1 MVAKVMAQSAEMLL
15 VLDGQGQV
23 LEVNRA
29 AALTLGYLPAQM
41 PGLAYHRFIPFS
53 SPGAGHLLE
62 LRSGKP
68 LPDYALHRDGS
79 RLAVTWSA
87 NWSQEEQCYYCVGRL
102 NSRQPEEAQTAE
114 DQEDR
119 ERLELIDRVE
129 LIDRLKHKNHH
140 LEQFAYIVS
149 HHLRAP
155 VANILGLTQLFSP
168 DEKDQDLHV
177 QVIENLRKSAQVL
190 DTTIQGLNQ
199 ILSGRDALHQPRESV
214 DLAALLASI
223 QNTLKQDIIRSEA
236 TFEANFAAV
245 PALETVKS
253 FLHNLLLGLI
263 REALRFRDPAIPLLI
278 KIFTSR
284 QENKICLTIHNNSL
298 NLKLLKNN
306 SPEGITCFETQDNYP
321 GLPWQLL
328 RTQVEA
334 LGGKVAWDAAPGK
347 GCTFKLFLTN

>member
-1 MVAKVMAQSAEMLL
+1 MAQSPDMLL

-29 AALTLGYLPAQM
+29 AAGNLGYLPAEM
-41 PGLAYHRFIPFS
+41 VGKSYHHFVPAS
-53 SPGAGHLLE
+53 SPGSGHLLQ
-62 LRSGKP
+62 LRSAPP
-68 LPDYALHRDGS
+68 LPAFALHRDGR

-87 NWSQEEQCYYCVGRL
+87 YWSEEEQSYFCVGRP
-102 NSRQPEEAQTAE
+102 NSGQLEETHTA
-114 DQEDR
+114 DSQQGG
-119 ERLELIDRVE
+119 ERLELIDRLE
-129 LIDRLKHKNHH
+129 QKNHH
-140 LEQFAYIVS
+140 LEQFAYILS

-155 VANILGLTQLFSP
+155 VANILGLTQLFSL
-168 DEKDQDLHV
+168 DEKDQDLNL
-177 QVIENLRKSAQVL
+177 QVIENLRKSALAL
-190 DTTIQGLNQ
+190 DETIQGLNQ
-199 ILSGRDALHQPRESV
+199 ILSSRDAVKQAREPV

-223 QNTLKQDIIRSEA
+223 QNTLKEDIIRSEA
-236 TFEANFAAV
+236 TFEANFSAV
-245 PALETVKS
+245 PALKTVKC

-263 REALRFRDPAIPLLI
+263 RDALRFRDPAIPLQI
-278 KIFTSR
+278 KIFTSS

-306 SPEGITCFETQDNYP
+306 APEGITCFETQDHYP

-334 LGGKVAWDAAPGK
+334 LGGQVAWEAAPGK